1 MSLLLERVP
10 PQSVEAEMSVLGS
23 MLIEREAMLRAVE
36 FLTPQCFY
44 REAHRRIFDAMSG
57 LAERGEAVD
66 LITVTEELR
75 RRGELEDVGGV
86 DYLTSLANA
95 VPTAANVEYY
105 ARIVEEKALLRR
117 LINAAGEIARQAYDA
132 QEPADEILDR
142 AENAIFEVAQRRRV
156 QTYVPLREVLIAAYE
171 HIERLLAQR
180 GRITGVPT
188 GFADLDSLTS
198 GLHPSELVILAAR
211 PSQGKTA
218 FCLNV
223 ACHAAVRHGV
233 PVGVF
238 SLEMAKEQLG
248 LRMLCAEAHIN
259 SQRLRTGNL
268 TEEDWPRLSRALSR
282 LAEAPI
288 FIDDTPNISLL
299 ELRAKARRLKAEHN
313 VGLVVVDYLQLIH
326 SRSRPE
332 NRQQEVSEISRSLK
346 ALARELQVPVLAL
359 SQLSRA
365 VEQRQDKRPVLS
377 DLRESGSLEQD
388 ADVVA
393 FLYHGPD
400 GGQPQENNVVEL
412 IVAKQRNGPTGSV
425 QLVFLKEVGR
435 FVNLEKRL
443 QAF

>member
-23 MLIEREAMLRAVE
+23 MLIEREALLRAVE
-36 FLTPQCFY
+36 LLTPESFY
-44 REAHRRIFDAMSG
+44 REAHRRIFDAMCALS
-57 LAERGEAVD
+57 ERGEAVD

-75 RRGELEDVGGV
+75 RRGDLEDVGGV
-86 DYLTSLANA
+86 AYLTSLANA

-117 LINAAGEIARQAYDA
+117 LIAAASEIARQAYDA
-132 QEPADEILDR
+132 QDEADQILDR
-142 AENAIFEVAQRRRV
+142 AENIIFEVAQRRRV
-156 QTYVPLREVLIAAYE
+156 QGYTPLKEVLIAAYE
-171 HIERLLAQR
+171 HIERLLATR
-180 GRITGVPT
+180 GKITGVPT
-188 GFADLDSLTS
+188 GFADLDALTS

-223 ACHAAVRHGV
+223 ACHAAVRHGIG
-233 PVGVF
+233 VGIF
-238 SLEMAKEQLG
+238 SLEMSKEQLG
-248 LRMLCAEAHIN
+248 LRMLCSEAHIN
-259 SQRLRTGNL
+259 SQRLRTGSL
-268 TEEDWPRLSRALSR
+268 AEDDWPRLSRALSR
-282 LAEAPI
+282 LAEAPV
-288 FIDDTPNISLL
+288 FIDDTANISLL

-313 VGLVVVDYLQLIH
+313 VGLIIVDYLQLIQA
-326 SRSRPE
+326 RSRPE

-346 ALARELQVPVLAL
+346 ALARELEVPILAL

-400 GGQPQENNVVEL
+400 GGQGPENNVVEL
-412 IVAKQRNGPTGSV
+412 IVAKQRNGPTGSI
-425 QLVFLKEVGR
+425 QLVFLKEVGK